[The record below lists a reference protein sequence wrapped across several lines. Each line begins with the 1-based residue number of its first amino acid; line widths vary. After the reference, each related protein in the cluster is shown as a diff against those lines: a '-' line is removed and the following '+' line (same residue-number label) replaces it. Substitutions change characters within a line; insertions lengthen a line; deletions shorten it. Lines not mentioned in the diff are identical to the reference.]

1 MFFIFMSII
10 FGSLT
15 GIFLIL
21 NNIFHS
27 SCDCGFLIVIAVILG
42 IISIIFIMVAI
53 IATLSEISYQI
64 ISFQLIRESLR
75 NEQIKRNKRKKLLE
89 IFKENITHYI
99 DIEKSIFNAMKPDTV
114 DVFLTKYPELKSSD
128 VIIKLVGKIEG
139 LNNTVYNEIISRN
152 KEIRKVWIR
161 EEDPWIFKRFI
172 PKRPDDLKDILNKVE
187 LTVEK
192 KES

>member
-1 MFFIFMSII
+1 MSII

-128 VIIKLVGKIEG
+128 VIIKLVG
-139 LNNTVYNEIISRN
+139 NTVYNEIISRN